1 MGCALRADGRRD
13 AGGRDAVIG
22 ARGLRLLRSYLKRGP
37 IWCSVQVTPRC
48 ESYCAF
54 CEHRADAAASEIDV
68 PAFERISTDLSR
80 IGSLV
85 VSLCGGDPFLRSDLP
100 ELVAAFARHHFTLA
114 TTNGWLV
121 TAETAR
127 AVWGSGLRSAT
138 VVMESADAARQD
150 AVTGLPGSHLRAEEA
165 VKLLAGERSR
175 PWQQV
180 NIKLRLRPEAVSE
193 VEPLAELASRHGATM
208 TVEPFYPVAQG
219 RRQSGTA
226 EALAAARRRH
236 RSLVS
241 APSYLVRFDEAL
253 DGGVPGCQAGR
264 AFFNVDH
271 RGRVSKCIEF
281 QGPNDLAGDLTSDR
295 ADVVLPRLR
304 RESETNACR
313 SCWHSSRGEIE
324 GLYTVRGLLDR
335 LPGLVKP

>member
-1 MGCALRADGRRD
+1 
-13 AGGRDAVIG
+13 VIG
-22 ARGLRLLRSYLKRGP
+22 ARGLRLLRSYLTRGP

-54 CEHRADAAASEIDV
+54 CEHRAEAAESEIAV
-68 PAFERISTDLSR
+68 SEFERISTELSR

-85 VSLCGGDPFLRSDLP
+85 VSLSGGDPFLRSDLP
-100 ELVAAFARHHFTLA
+100 EIVAAFARHHYTLA

-121 TAETAR
+121 TAERAR
-127 AVWGSGLRSAT
+127 AVWAAGLRSAT

-150 AVTGLPGSHLRAEEA
+150 AVTGLPGSHRRAEEA
-165 VKLLAGERSR
+165 VSFLARERSR

-180 NIKLRLRPEAVSE
+180 NVKLRLTPDGLSE

-208 TVEPFYPVAQG
+208 TVEPSYPVA
-219 RRQSGTA
+219 RARSKSGAA
-226 EALAAARRRH
+226 EALAAAKRRH

-281 QGPNDLAGDLTSDR
+281 QRPNDLAGDLTSE
-295 ADVVLPRLR
+295 AAGIVLSRLR
-304 RESETNACR
+304 RESEANACR